1 MTYSQDNIERV
12 SHLYLSGYKGQF
24 VKMRI
29 TYFLSDATNGEK
41 SLVEFLNVLG
51 NNLKAAAK

>member
-1 MTYSQDNIERV
+1 
-12 SHLYLSGYKGQF
+12 
-24 VKMRI
+24 MRI